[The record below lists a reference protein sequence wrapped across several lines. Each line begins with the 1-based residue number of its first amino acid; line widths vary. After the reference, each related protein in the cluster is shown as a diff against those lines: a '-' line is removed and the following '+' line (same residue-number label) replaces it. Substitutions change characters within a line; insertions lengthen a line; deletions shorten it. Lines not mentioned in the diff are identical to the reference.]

1 MTASMIL
8 KEKGRTVHRIQAG
21 ATLCDAAKILHE
33 RKIGAVVVVDAAGAL
48 AGVFSERDIVRAIA
62 GHGPGV
68 LDRPVRDFMSEKVI
82 TCAEQ
87 DRLEALMGL
96 MTGRRVRH
104 LPVMRGNEL
113 VGIISIGDVVKHR
126 IATTEMEAN
135 ALKEY
140 IATG

>member
-33 RKIGAVVVVDAAGAL
+33 RRIGAVVVVDAAGAL
-48 AGVFSERDIVRAIA
+48 AGVLSERDIVRAIA
-62 GHGPGV
+62 SEGPDM
-68 LDRPVRDFMSEKVI
+68 LDRPVRDFMSENVV
-82 TCAEQ
+82 TCAEHDQ
-87 DRLEALMGL
+87 VEALMGL
-96 MTGRRVRH
+96 MTGRRIRH
-104 LPVMRGNEL
+104 LPVMRGSEL
-113 VGIISIGDVVKHR
+113 VGIVSIGDVVKQR